1 MRWPHALLFTAAL
14 ALAACGKQQ
23 QPSADAAPPSSSA
36 PSADATD
43 GAAPRVPKIHVRC
56 DDPHDPTWS
65 GGAIVAFVYIPTTTV
80 WKPEKPGDKTL
91 AHRRIFN
98 IFCPGITVGTACDVT
113 ELDADAV
120 GNGVIGKYQLYHR
133 REFKISAV
141 AESVYTLV
149 QDRDFATFTIDFGA
163 QVVKYA
169 VDEPRKQG
177 RPAPVTRGEGPCP
190 IKPSTASD

>member
-1 MRWPHALLFTAAL
+1 LRLHHALLFSAAI
-14 ALAACGKQQ
+14 AIVACGKQQ
-23 QPSADAAPPSSSA
+23 QPSGEAGPATSSA
-36 PSADATD
+36 KAAASTD
-43 GAAPRVPKIHVRC
+43 GAAPRVPTIHVRC

-80 WKPEKPGDKTL
+80 WKPEKPGDKIHS
-91 AHRRIFN
+91 HRRIFN
-98 IFCPGITVGTACDVT
+98 IFCPGLTVGTACDVT

-120 GNGVIGKYQLYHR
+120 GSGEIGKYQLYHR
-133 REFKISAV
+133 REFKISAA

-149 QDRDFATFTIDFGA
+149 QERDFAKFTIDFGA

-169 VDEPRKQG
+169 VDEPRKNG

>member
-1 MRWPHALLFTAAL
+1 MRLHLALLFASAL
-14 ALAACGKQQ
+14 VIAACGKRQET
-23 QPSADAAPPSSSA
+23 ATDAGPASGNA
-36 PSADATD
+36 PSPDPTD
-43 GAAPRVPKIHVRC
+43 GAAPRVPTIRVRC

-65 GGAIVAFVYIPTTTV
+65 GGAIAAFVYIPTTTV

-91 AHRRIFN
+91 SHRRIFN
-98 IFCPGITVGTACDVT
+98 IFCPGLTVGTACDVT

-120 GNGVIGKYQLYHR
+120 GSGVIGKYQLYHR

-141 AESVYTLV
+141 NESVYTLV
-149 QDRDFATFTIDFGA
+149 QDRDFASFTIDFGA
-163 QVVKYA
+163 QVIKYA

-190 IKPSTASD
+190 IKPSNASD